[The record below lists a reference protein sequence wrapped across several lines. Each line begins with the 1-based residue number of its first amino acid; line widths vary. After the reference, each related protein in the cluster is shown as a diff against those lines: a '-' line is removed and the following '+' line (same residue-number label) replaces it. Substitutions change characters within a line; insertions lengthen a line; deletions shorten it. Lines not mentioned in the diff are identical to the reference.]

1 MRRPI
6 IRGGPWK
13 NWTEPTIDVSL
24 ETRERPSSLLSIG
37 TLSPLL
43 YIPSLW
49 LISRHSHRL
58 IFSASRRPRPPPY
71 PGPRPILLHAG
82 AVMLPLMVQ
91 RHRSPRSTASAGPRG
106 QYATYPPLLLHYL
119 SLPSLL
125 PTCAQKTSLADAR
138 TGVKMTRGT
147 NIRGLRVRGNR
158 NERVA
163 SWEVNEFPTLLVSVI
178 VFTGNTLDGRQRDLK
193 ERLCGEKLV
202 EECLEGPNDLE
213 LKIFALTTSNLFSF
227 HLQYTAN

>member
-6 IRGGPWK
+6 IHGGPWK

-49 LISRHSHRL
+49 LISLHSHRL

-71 PGPRPILLHAG
+71 RGPRPILFHAG

-91 RHRSPRSTASAGPRG
+91 RHRSPRSTTSAGPRG
-106 QYATYPPLLLHYL
+106 QWTCPPLLIHYL
-119 SLPSLL
+119 FSPSLLL
-125 PTCAQKTSLADAR
+125 PTCAQKTSFDLPIH
-138 TGVKMTRGT
+138 GRG
-147 NIRGLRVRGNR
+147 
-158 NERVA
+158 
-163 SWEVNEFPTLLVSVI
+163 
-178 VFTGNTLDGRQRDLK
+178 
-193 ERLCGEKLV
+193 
-202 EECLEGPNDLE
+202 
-213 LKIFALTTSNLFSF
+213 
-227 HLQYTAN
+227 

>member
-13 NWTEPTIDVSL
+13 NWTEPTTDVSL
-24 ETRERPSSLLSIG
+24 ETRERRPSSLLSIG

-43 YIPSLW
+43 YVPSLW

-91 RHRSPRSTASAGPRG
+91 HRRSPRFTVSAGPPWPVSDWSPFSIIS
-106 QYATYPPLLLHYL
+106 ASLL
-119 SLPSLL
+119 PLL
-125 PTCAQKTSLADAR
+125 PTCAQKMSLLISAGAR
-138 TGVKMTRGT
+138 TGVEMARGT
-147 NIRGLRVRGNR
+147 NIRARVTR
-158 NERVA
+158 
-163 SWEVNEFPTLLVSVI
+163 
-178 VFTGNTLDGRQRDLK
+178 
-193 ERLCGEKLV
+193 
-202 EECLEGPNDLE
+202 
-213 LKIFALTTSNLFSF
+213 
-227 HLQYTAN
+227 

>member
-43 YIPSLW
+43 YVPSLW

-58 IFSASRRPRPPPY
+58 IFSTSRRPRPPPY

-91 RHRSPRSTASAGPRG
+91 RHRSPCSTVTAGPRG
-106 QYATYPPLLLHYL
+106 QWATCPPSPLA
-119 SLPSLL
+119 LPPF
-125 PTCAQKTSLADAR
+125 PTCVQKTFLD
-138 TGVKMTRGT
+138 
-147 NIRGLRVRGNR
+147 LLVRGR
-158 NERVA
+158 GWRWHGTQTSRARV
-163 SWEVNEFPTLLVSVI
+163 T
-178 VFTGNTLDGRQRDLK
+178 R
-193 ERLCGEKLV
+193 
-202 EECLEGPNDLE
+202 
-213 LKIFALTTSNLFSF
+213 
-227 HLQYTAN
+227 